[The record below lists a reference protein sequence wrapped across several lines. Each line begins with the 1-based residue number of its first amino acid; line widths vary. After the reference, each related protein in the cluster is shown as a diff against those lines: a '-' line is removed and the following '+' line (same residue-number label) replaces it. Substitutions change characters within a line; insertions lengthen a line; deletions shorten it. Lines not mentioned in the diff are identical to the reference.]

1 MRHLKLKEVVF
12 LCIMTVGIILFAVG
26 CGAQGSATSTNDG
39 SNLYEVDLSSVTV
52 PLQNGGEVECVVA
65 QSGEAALSCNWAAVE
80 ETP

>member
-1 MRHLKLKEVVF
+1 MKDHLKGLATGIAFV
-12 LCIMTVGIILFAVG
+12 VGIGLFMVG
-26 CGAQGSATSTNDG
+26 CASTDPTTADDG
-39 SNLYEVDLSSVTV
+39 SNLYKVDLSSITV